1 MRSSVSTPVISADGP
16 TTICGSGSVTLTSTS
31 AAAYLW
37 SNGATSRSITVSA
50 AGNYSVTTS
59 APGGGCSTISNVI
72 SVDNLPSPVLAFSG
86 ATDFCA
92 GESTSITVSG
102 ADSYVW
108 SDGLGTNASQNLS
121 PSSNK
126 TYEVVGTT
134 GGCTDT
140 LEIPIVINPLPDA
153 TFTSLSSQYC
163 QASGSVTLEA
173 NTPLPGGAFSG
184 DGVTGNTFDPSNAG
198 VGTKTITYSVA
209 DANGCTNSSAQTVEV
224 TAGGVDAS
232 FTTLASSYCEEDP
245 VVTLVPTVPGG
256 YFGGDV
262 VSGNIF
268 DPSEKSG
275 LITITYTINSGG
287 CSGSTSQSVNVVEMP
302 DADFSG
308 LDSEYCL
315 NDPIAELTPDGGIGS
330 ITGPGMNSNDFDP
343 NTAGVGTHIIT
354 CTVTVDGCTSVETET
369 IEVLPIPDA
378 TFNGLN
384 SAYCVDETNAV
395 TLSATQT
402 GGNFTI
408 TPGIGI
414 SGNTFTPSIAGVG
427 LHTITYTI
435 EDGGCT
441 ATTSQNVEVKAVPN
455 ASFTVPSLEYCLNE
469 TSVPLSAVESSG
481 SFSAS
486 GSGISGTIFNPSLA
500 GVGSHTIT
508 YIITANG
515 CTKTSSQIIKVN
527 AIPDP
532 SFNGVAASYCISDLS
547 VITLNPIVSGGTFSA
562 SGNGL
567 SGNSFTPSVA
577 GIGTYRIVYVVEEN
591 GCTDSTFQ
599 NVTIN
604 SLPDA
609 SFAGLGSDYCIDETS
624 VTLSPADSDGT
635 FNGPGTTTGS
645 FVFNPNS
652 AGAGNKTI
660 IYSITDGNGCTA
672 STSHSTIVNDAYPDA
687 TFSNLSGPYCV
698 NNAPITVS
706 PNGPS
711 GILGGNG
718 VSSFDFDPSIA
729 GLGTH
734 KVYHTVTG
742 TNTCTSSD
750 TVSVVVTAAPV
761 ATFTGIASDYC
772 IDDLSVITLSATQ
785 SGGDFTASG
794 NGLSGN
800 SFTPSVAGAGT
811 HTITYDIELNGCTAS
826 ASQAVNVNALPVLTF
841 NALSDLCENDGVLNL
856 SATPNGGTFSGPGI
870 SVSPTFDPSVAGEGT
885 HTIEYEF
892 TDANNCSAST
902 VQSITVKPLPVATFT
917 GLNSTYCADAA
928 SVPLTGTVPGGVFSG
943 PGISGSPFTFNPTIA
958 GANTHTIT
966 YTPPA
971 LNGCTN
977 SSSQTVVVTPLSNAL
992 FSGLGVSYCAD
1003 AASVT
1008 LTPSQTGGTFTGPGT
1023 TLGSSVFDP
1032 SVAGSGSHTITYT
1045 INDGNGCTATTSQPT
1060 VVSNVYP
1067 DATFS
1072 NLAGP
1077 YCVNN
1082 APITVSPNGPIGIL
1096 GGTGVTNF
1104 DFDPSI
1110 AGPGTHKVY
1119 HTVTGTNTCTSSDTV
1134 SVVVT
1139 AAPVA
1144 TFTGIASNYCIDD
1157 LSVITL
1163 SATQSGGDF
1172 TASGNG
1178 LSGNSFTPIV
1188 AGVVSHTITYD
1199 IELGGCTASETQTVE
1214 VNALPSLTFN
1224 ALSDLCE
1231 NDGVLNLSA
1240 SPNGGTFSGPGIAAS
1255 PLFDPSAAGEG
1266 THVITY
1272 QYTDAN
1278 NCSASTVQSIT
1289 VNAIPDPSFN
1299 GVAASYCISDLSVIT
1314 LNPIVSGGTFSASG
1328 NGLSG
1333 NSFTPSVAG
1342 IGTHRIVYVVEEN
1355 GCTDSTFQNVTIN
1368 SLPDASFTGLGS
1380 DYCIDETSVTLSPAD
1395 SDGSFTGPGTTTGS
1409 FVFNPNSAGAGNKTI
1424 TYSITDG
1431 NGCTASTSHSTI
1443 VNDAYPDA
1451 TFSNLSGPYCV
1462 NNAPITVSPNGP
1474 SGILGGNGVTNFDF
1488 DPSIAGLGTHKV
1500 YHTVTG
1506 TNTCTSSDTVSVVV
1520 TAAPVATF
1528 TGIASNYCID
1538 DLSVITLSA
1547 TQSGG
1552 DFTASGNGLSGNSFT
1567 PSVAGAG
1574 THTITYDIE
1583 LNGCTASASQAVNV
1597 NALPVLT
1604 FNALSDLCEND
1615 GVLNLSAT
1623 PNGGTFSGPGISASP
1638 TFDPS
1643 VAGEGTH
1650 TIEYE
1655 FTDANNC
1662 SASTV
1667 QSITVK
1673 PLPVATFTGLNSTYC
1688 ADAAS
1693 VPLEGLPIGG
1703 DFTVSGMTTNTF
1715 NPAIVGEGTH
1725 IVDYEY
1731 TDGNNCS
1738 VTVSENIVVH
1748 PLPNVNF
1755 TGLSNVVCENASAL
1769 ILTAN
1774 LDGGTFNGPGMV
1786 DSIFNPSI
1794 AGAGTHTITYTAADG
1809 NGCSNSYSKMIQVNH
1824 DIDASF
1830 TGLNGSYC
1838 SADRSEERR
1847 VGKEW

>member
-577 GIGTYRIVYVVEEN
+577 GIGT
-591 GCTDSTFQ
+591 
-599 NVTIN
+599 
-604 SLPDA
+604 
-609 SFAGLGSDYCIDETS
+609 
-624 VTLSPADSDGT
+624 
-635 FNGPGTTTGS
+635 
-645 FVFNPNS
+645 
-652 AGAGNKTI
+652 
-660 IYSITDGNGCTA
+660 
-672 STSHSTIVNDAYPDA
+672 
-687 TFSNLSGPYCV
+687 
-698 NNAPITVS
+698 
-706 PNGPS
+706 
-711 GILGGNG
+711 
-718 VSSFDFDPSIA
+718 
-729 GLGTH
+729 
-734 KVYHTVTG
+734 
-742 TNTCTSSD
+742 
-750 TVSVVVTAAPV
+750 
-761 ATFTGIASDYC
+761 
-772 IDDLSVITLSATQ
+772 
-785 SGGDFTASG
+785 
-794 NGLSGN
+794 
-800 SFTPSVAGAGT
+800 
-811 HTITYDIELNGCTAS
+811 
-826 ASQAVNVNALPVLTF
+826 
-841 NALSDLCENDGVLNL
+841 
-856 SATPNGGTFSGPGI
+856 
-870 SVSPTFDPSVAGEGT
+870 
-885 HTIEYEF
+885 
-892 TDANNCSAST
+892 
-902 VQSITVKPLPVATFT
+902 
-917 GLNSTYCADAA
+917 
-928 SVPLTGTVPGGVFSG
+928 
-943 PGISGSPFTFNPTIA
+943 
-958 GANTHTIT
+958 
-966 YTPPA
+966 
-971 LNGCTN
+971 
-977 SSSQTVVVTPLSNAL
+977 
-992 FSGLGVSYCAD
+992 
-1003 AASVT
+1003 
-1008 LTPSQTGGTFTGPGT
+1008 
-1023 TLGSSVFDP
+1023 
-1032 SVAGSGSHTITYT
+1032 
-1045 INDGNGCTATTSQPT
+1045 
-1060 VVSNVYP
+1060 
-1067 DATFS
+1067 
-1072 NLAGP
+1072 
-1077 YCVNN
+1077 
-1082 APITVSPNGPIGIL
+1082 
-1096 GGTGVTNF
+1096 
-1104 DFDPSI
+1104 
-1110 AGPGTHKVY
+1110 
-1119 HTVTGTNTCTSSDTV
+1119 
-1134 SVVVT
+1134 
-1139 AAPVA
+1139 
-1144 TFTGIASNYCIDD
+1144 
-1157 LSVITL
+1157 
-1163 SATQSGGDF
+1163 
-1172 TASGNG
+1172 
-1178 LSGNSFTPIV
+1178 
-1188 AGVVSHTITYD
+1188 
-1199 IELGGCTASETQTVE
+1199 
-1214 VNALPSLTFN
+1214 
-1224 ALSDLCE
+1224 
-1231 NDGVLNLSA
+1231 
-1240 SPNGGTFSGPGIAAS
+1240 
-1255 PLFDPSAAGEG
+1255 
-1266 THVITY
+1266 
-1272 QYTDAN
+1272 
-1278 NCSASTVQSIT
+1278 
-1289 VNAIPDPSFN
+1289 
-1299 GVAASYCISDLSVIT
+1299 
-1314 LNPIVSGGTFSASG
+1314 
-1328 NGLSG
+1328 
-1333 NSFTPSVAG
+1333 
-1342 IGTHRIVYVVEEN
+1342 HRIVYVVEEN

-1451 TFSNLSGPYCV
+1451 TFSNLSGPYCL

-1528 TGIASNYCID
+1528 TGIASDYCID

>member
-1 MRSSVSTPVISADGP
+1 
-16 TTICGSGSVTLTSTS
+16 
-31 AAAYLW
+31 
-37 SNGATSRSITVSA
+37 
-50 AGNYSVTTS
+50 
-59 APGGGCSTISNVI
+59 
-72 SVDNLPSPVLAFSG
+72 
-86 ATDFCA
+86 
-92 GESTSITVSG
+92 
-102 ADSYVW
+102 
-108 SDGLGTNASQNLS
+108 
-121 PSSNK
+121 
-126 TYEVVGTT
+126 
-134 GGCTDT
+134 
-140 LEIPIVINPLPDA
+140 
-153 TFTSLSSQYC
+153 
-163 QASGSVTLEA
+163 
-173 NTPLPGGAFSG
+173 
-184 DGVTGNTFDPSNAG
+184 
-198 VGTKTITYSVA
+198 
-209 DANGCTNSSAQTVEV
+209 
-224 TAGGVDAS
+224 
-232 FTTLASSYCEEDP
+232 
-245 VVTLVPTVPGG
+245 
-256 YFGGDV
+256 
-262 VSGNIF
+262 
-268 DPSEKSG
+268 
-275 LITITYTINSGG
+275 
-287 CSGSTSQSVNVVEMP
+287 
-302 DADFSG
+302 
-308 LDSEYCL
+308 
-315 NDPIAELTPDGGIGS
+315 
-330 ITGPGMNSNDFDP
+330 
-343 NTAGVGTHIIT
+343 
-354 CTVTVDGCTSVETET
+354 
-369 IEVLPIPDA
+369 
-378 TFNGLN
+378 
-384 SAYCVDETNAV
+384 
-395 TLSATQT
+395 
-402 GGNFTI
+402 
-408 TPGIGI
+408 
-414 SGNTFTPSIAGVG
+414 
-427 LHTITYTI
+427 
-435 EDGGCT
+435 
-441 ATTSQNVEVKAVPN
+441 
-455 ASFTVPSLEYCLNE
+455 
-469 TSVPLSAVESSG
+469 
-481 SFSAS
+481 
-486 GSGISGTIFNPSLA
+486 
-500 GVGSHTIT
+500 
-508 YIITANG
+508 
-515 CTKTSSQIIKVN
+515 
-527 AIPDP
+527 
-532 SFNGVAASYCISDLS
+532 
-547 VITLNPIVSGGTFSA
+547 
-562 SGNGL
+562 
-567 SGNSFTPSVA
+567 
-577 GIGTYRIVYVVEEN
+577 
-591 GCTDSTFQ
+591 
-599 NVTIN
+599 
-604 SLPDA
+604 
-609 SFAGLGSDYCIDETS
+609 
-624 VTLSPADSDGT
+624 
-635 FNGPGTTTGS
+635 
-645 FVFNPNS
+645 
-652 AGAGNKTI
+652 
-660 IYSITDGNGCTA
+660 

-1157 LSVITL
+1157 LSVVTL
-1163 SATQSGGDF
+1163 SAT
-1172 TASGNG
+1172 
-1178 LSGNSFTPIV
+1178 
-1188 AGVVSHTITYD
+1188 
-1199 IELGGCTASETQTVE
+1199 E
-1214 VNALPSLTFN
+1214 
-1224 ALSDLCE
+1224 
-1231 NDGVLNLSA
+1231 
-1240 SPNGGTFSGPGIAAS
+1240 
-1255 PLFDPSAAGEG
+1255 
-1266 THVITY
+1266 
-1272 QYTDAN
+1272 
-1278 NCSASTVQSIT
+1278 
-1289 VNAIPDPSFN
+1289 
-1299 GVAASYCISDLSVIT
+1299 
-1314 LNPIVSGGTFSASG
+1314 
-1328 NGLSG
+1328 
-1333 NSFTPSVAG
+1333 
-1342 IGTHRIVYVVEEN
+1342 
-1355 GCTDSTFQNVTIN
+1355 
-1368 SLPDASFTGLGS
+1368 
-1380 DYCIDETSVTLSPAD
+1380 
-1395 SDGSFTGPGTTTGS
+1395 
-1409 FVFNPNSAGAGNKTI
+1409 
-1424 TYSITDG
+1424 
-1431 NGCTASTSHSTI
+1431 
-1443 VNDAYPDA
+1443 
-1451 TFSNLSGPYCV
+1451 
-1462 NNAPITVSPNGP
+1462 
-1474 SGILGGNGVTNFDF
+1474 
-1488 DPSIAGLGTHKV
+1488 
-1500 YHTVTG
+1500 
-1506 TNTCTSSDTVSVVV
+1506 
-1520 TAAPVATF
+1520 
-1528 TGIASNYCID
+1528 
-1538 DLSVITLSA
+1538 
-1547 TQSGG
+1547 SGG

-1567 PSVAGAG
+1567 PSDAGVG

-1597 NALPVLT
+1597 NALPILT
-1604 FNALSDLCEND
+1604 FNTLSDLCKNNSA
-1615 GVLNLSAT
+1615 LNLSAT

-1662 SASTV
+1662 SANVS
-1667 QSITVK
+1667 QSIVVNA
-1673 PLPVATFTGLNSTYC
+1673 LPNVTLSGFDPTYC
-1688 ADAAS
+1688 IDADS
-1693 VPLEGLPIGG
+1693 VVLEGLPIGG

-1838 SADRSEERR
+1838 SADTSTIALIPNIPGGTFTGSGVSGNSWSPNDANVGNNTIVYEVSNVNCANSFNSVVNVLLSPNANFTALENVYCNNEAPINIVPNQSGGVLTATSGLSSSTFYPQIATIGTNIVTYSITSGNGCSNSSSDTLEVVSAPHSTITVEDTTLIADVVGGNITYQWINCNNQTPIVGENQQVSH
-1847 VGKEW
+1847 VGKNGTYSVVVYDGMCRDTSDCVVVYFADLTAYLDENSINVYPNPNTGQFTVETKFDVKVEIINSIGKLVYKDEHFKGKNVVNLGSSIETGMYIVKFTDGNGNFGYKNIVVRN

>member
-577 GIGTYRIVYVVEEN
+577 GIGTHRIVYVVEEN

-609 SFAGLGSDYCIDETS
+609 SFTGLSSDYCIDETS

-800 SFTPSVAGAGT
+800 SFTP
-811 HTITYDIELNGCTAS
+811 
-826 ASQAVNVNALPVLTF
+826 
-841 NALSDLCENDGVLNL
+841 
-856 SATPNGGTFSGPGI
+856 
-870 SVSPTFDPSVAGEGT
+870 
-885 HTIEYEF
+885 
-892 TDANNCSAST
+892 
-902 VQSITVKPLPVATFT
+902 
-917 GLNSTYCADAA
+917 
-928 SVPLTGTVPGGVFSG
+928 
-943 PGISGSPFTFNPTIA
+943 
-958 GANTHTIT
+958 
-966 YTPPA
+966 
-971 LNGCTN
+971 
-977 SSSQTVVVTPLSNAL
+977 
-992 FSGLGVSYCAD
+992 
-1003 AASVT
+1003 
-1008 LTPSQTGGTFTGPGT
+1008 
-1023 TLGSSVFDP
+1023 
-1032 SVAGSGSHTITYT
+1032 
-1045 INDGNGCTATTSQPT
+1045 
-1060 VVSNVYP
+1060 
-1067 DATFS
+1067 
-1072 NLAGP
+1072 
-1077 YCVNN
+1077 
-1082 APITVSPNGPIGIL
+1082 
-1096 GGTGVTNF
+1096 
-1104 DFDPSI
+1104 
-1110 AGPGTHKVY
+1110 
-1119 HTVTGTNTCTSSDTV
+1119 
-1134 SVVVT
+1134 
-1139 AAPVA
+1139 
-1144 TFTGIASNYCIDD
+1144 
-1157 LSVITL
+1157 
-1163 SATQSGGDF
+1163 
-1172 TASGNG
+1172 
-1178 LSGNSFTPIV
+1178 IV
-1188 AGVVSHTITYD
+1188 AGVGSHTITYD

-1395 SDGSFTGPGTTTGS
+1395 SDGTFNGPGTTTGS

-1424 TYSITDG
+1424 IYSITDG

-1474 SGILGGNGVTNFDF
+1474 SGILGGNGVSSFDF

-1528 TGIASNYCID
+1528 TGIASDYCID

-1567 PSVAGAG
+1567 PIVAGVG
-1574 THTITYDIE
+1574 SHTITYDIE

-1623 PNGGTFSGPGISASP
+1623 PNGGTFSGPGISVSP

-1703 DFTVSGMTTNTF
+1703 D
-1715 NPAIVGEGTH
+1715 
-1725 IVDYEY
+1725 
-1731 TDGNNCS
+1731 
-1738 VTVSENIVVH
+1738 
-1748 PLPNVNF
+1748 
-1755 TGLSNVVCENASAL
+1755 
-1769 ILTAN
+1769 
-1774 LDGGTFNGPGMV
+1774 
-1786 DSIFNPSI
+1786 
-1794 AGAGTHTITYTAADG
+1794 
-1809 NGCSNSYSKMIQVNH
+1809 
-1824 DIDASF
+1824 
-1830 TGLNGSYC
+1830 
-1838 SADRSEERR
+1838 
-1847 VGKEW
+1847 